1 MLFNSWT
8 FWLFFAIVLPVYWRL
23 PHRAQNL
30 FLVVASYV
38 FYGWWDWRFLLL
50 IAFSTAMDFTLGHLV
65 AAAPVGPKRDWSIR
79 VSVTVNLLLLG
90 MFKYY
95 NFFAEELS
103 HLLASLGMGVSLP
116 VLQIILPV
124 GISFYT
130 FQSMSYV
137 LDIARGVTRPAGRF
151 VDFALYVSFF
161 PHLVAGPIM
170 RSGTKDHDP
179 LGRGLLKQ
187 LEAPRHYRMG
197 DFQEGLYHVLLGL
210 FKKIV
215 VGDNMASL
223 VNAVFATDPAKLAGP
238 ECVVAIFAFAW
249 QIYADFSGYS
259 SIAQGIAKWMGI
271 DLMANFR
278 MPYLAL
284 DPSDFWRR
292 WHISLSTWLRDYLY
306 IPLGGNRCGPWLT
319 YRNLLITMLLGGIWH
334 GANWTFVLWGLFHG
348 LLLCG
353 YRFFH
358 AEGKSASPPAGL
370 WSSVWRRVL
379 MFHLVSLGW
388 LLFRAESVTQ
398 AAQLAQRMVTAWQM
412 TPLALSM
419 GGLLVFYVGPL
430 LVYEIWVEHR
440 WQLTAL
446 LDTAWVPRMLVYAY
460 CTLMLIVFPS
470 PVAHEFIY
478 FQF

>member
-8 FWLFFAIVLPVYWRL
+8 FWIFFSIVLPVYWL
-23 PHRAQNL
+23 LAHRAQNI
-30 FLVVASYV
+30 FLIVVSYT

-50 IAFSTAMDFTLGHLV
+50 IAFSTVLDFTLGNLV
-65 AAAPVGPKRDWSIR
+65 AGASVGPKRDWY
-79 VSVTVNLLLLG
+79 VKFSVIVNLLLLG
-90 MFKYY
+90 IFKYY
-95 NFFAEELS
+95 NFFAKELS
-103 HLLASLGMGVSLP
+103 HMLGSLGISVSLP
-116 VLQIILPV
+116 ILEIILPV

-137 LDIARGVTRPAGRF
+137 LDIARGITKPAARF

-170 RSGTKDHDP
+170 RSGTKEHDA

-187 LEAPRHYRMG
+187 LEAPRRYQTG
-197 DFQEGLYHVLLGL
+197 DFQEGLYHIILGL

-215 VGDNMASL
+215 IGDNMATI
-223 VNAVFATDPAKLAGP
+223 VNMVFAANPVELSGP
-238 ECVVAIFAFAW
+238 ECLAAIFAFAW

-271 DLMANFR
+271 DLMVNFR
-278 MPYLAL
+278 MPYLAQ

-306 IPLGGNRCGPWLT
+306 IPLGGSRGGRWLT
-319 YRNLLITMLLGGIWH
+319 YRNLLITMILGGVWH

-348 LLLCG
+348 FLLCG
-353 YRFFH
+353 YRFLS
-358 AEGKSASPPAGL
+358 GKVKPDRRLMGLLSSA
-370 WSSVWRRVL
+370 WRIML
-379 MFHLVSLGW
+379 MFNLVSIGW

-398 AAQLAQRMVTAWQM
+398 ATHFAQRIITDWHM

-419 GGLLVFYVGPL
+419 FGLLLFYVGPL
-430 LVYEIWVEHR
+430 FLYEIWVEYR
-440 WQLTAL
+440 QQLTAL
-446 LDTAWVPRMLVYAY
+446 LETTWIPRTLVYTY
-460 CTLMLIVFPS
+460 YTLMLIFFPS
-470 PVAHEFIY
+470 PVVHEFIY

>member
-8 FWLFFAIVLPVYWRL
+8 FWLFFSIVLPLYWLL
-23 PHRAQNL
+23 PHRAQNI
-30 FLVVASYV
+30 FLITASYV
-38 FYGWWDWRFLLL
+38 FYGWWDSRFLLL
-50 IAFSTAMDFTLGHLV
+50 IAFSTLMDFTLGNLV
-65 AAAPVGPKRDWSIR
+65 AAAPMGAKRDR
-79 VSVTVNLLLLG
+79 YVKVSVAVNLLLLG
-90 MFKYY
+90 IFKYY
-95 NFFAEELS
+95 NFFATQFGQ
-103 HLLASLGMGVSLP
+103 LLQSLGMNVSPP
-116 VLQIILPV
+116 VLNVILPV

-137 LDIARGVTRPAGRF
+137 LDIARNVTVPARRF

-170 RSGTKDHDP
+170 RSGTKEHDP

-187 LEAPRHYRMG
+187 LEAPRHYRAG
-197 DFQEGLYHVLLGL
+197 DFSEGLYYIILGL

-215 VGDNMASL
+215 IGDNMATL
-223 VNAVFATDPAKLAGP
+223 VNVVFAADPAKLSGP
-238 ECVVAIFAFAW
+238 ECLLGIFAFAW

-278 MPYLAL
+278 MPYLAIN
-284 DPSDFWRR
+284 PSDFWRR

-306 IPLGGNRCGPWLT
+306 IPLGGSRGASWRT
-319 YRNLLITMLLGGIWH
+319 YRNLLITMVLGGIWH

-353 YRFFH
+353 YRLFGGEVKRD
-358 AEGKSASPPAGL
+358 AASMGVG
-370 WSSVWRRVL
+370 SVALRMVVT
-379 MFHLVSLGW
+379 FNLVSIGW

-398 AAQLAQRMVTAWQM
+398 AALFVQRIITDWHMTSLASTMVN
-412 TPLALSM
+412 
-419 GGLLVFYVGPL
+419 LLLFYAGPL
-430 LVYEIWVEHR
+430 FLYELWVEHR
-440 WQLTAL
+440 KRLTAL
-446 LDTAWVPRMLVYAY
+446 VETNWAPRTLAYAY
-460 CTLMLIVFPS
+460 CALMLIVFPS